1 MVNPPVPNPTLPIPN
16 PILQPARLVVR
27 NSSSASTSQSAQR
40 YAIDA
45 SVGFLDRGKIPS
57 IIKDLPEF
65 NGNARDLSTW
75 ILDVEDCLELFHD
88 FRDSYEYHLV
98 MKTVR
103 RKIKNE
109 ANDILISNNTPNDW
123 NEIKEVL
130 RLYYSDKR
138 DLMTLDNQL
147 KNMVRRQQE
156 TIETYYSRVREMIT
170 LISSAVSTDET
181 WKGHEAA
188 LIKLYNMM
196 ALDTFIRGLGEP
208 LSLFCKNYKPKS
220 LASAYH
226 YCVEFLNL
234 NARNAP
240 FKSHSLAPVPAP
252 RGNIPVPPPKPVP
265 TNRHPQHAP
274 PPPPR
279 NNYQPHPTHFQQ
291 PYPIQTHYQPPSHTH
306 VQNKQPYSFQNQHQT
321 PFRTN
326 PQSTPNVF
334 APNRTFYPQQPKPEP
349 MEVDKSVQS
358 RMLNYGNRPN
368 FKTSRP
374 TSESMQANNPPTK
387 RFANQL
393 EDIPREEYD
402 EFVERNF
409 DSYADES
416 EILEP
421 QELVEPQEKEDD
433 NNVNFLE
440 NDLEWVSKWFD

>member
-1 MVNPPVPNPTLPIPN
+1 MANPPN
-16 PILQPARLVVR
+16 PIPLLQPARLTVR
-27 NSSSASTSQSAQR
+27 NNSSNPNATQATQR

-45 SVGFLDRGKIPS
+45 SVSFLDRGKIPS
-57 IIKDLPEF
+57 IVKDLPEF

-75 ILDVEDCLELFHD
+75 ILDVEDCLELFDD
-88 FRDSYEYHLV
+88 FRDSFEYHLV

-109 ANDILISNNTPNDW
+109 ANDILISNNTSNNWD
-123 NEIKEVL
+123 EIKEVL
-130 RLYYSDKR
+130 RLYYADKR

-147 KNMVRRQQE
+147 KTMVRRQNE

-170 LISSAVSTDET
+170 LISSAISTDET

-240 FKSHSLAPVPAP
+240 FKSHPLPPIPAP
-252 RGNIPVPPPKPVP
+252 RGNIPVPPPKPIQ
-265 TNRHPQHAP
+265 RHPQQAP

-279 NNYQPHPTHFQQ
+279 NNYQPP
-291 PYPIQTHYQPPSHTH
+291 PINFRQPPPFQTQT
-306 VQNKQPYSFQNQHQT
+306 QNKPYIQNQT
-321 PFRTN
+321 PFRAYAQN
-326 PQSTPNVF
+326 SPNVF
-334 APNRTFYPQQPKPEP
+334 APNRTFYQQQPKPEP
-349 MEVDKSVQS
+349 MDVDRSIHS

-368 FKTSRP
+368 FKMSRP
-374 TSESMQANNPPTK
+374 ITESMQAHNPPTK
-387 RFANQL
+387 RVAHQL
-393 EDIPREEYD
+393 EDCSREEYD
-402 EFVERNF
+402 EIREYNF
-409 DSYADES
+409 NPPAELSDA
-416 EILEP
+416 LEP
-421 QELVEPQEKEDD
+421 QEPVEPQEGESE
-433 NNVNFLE
+433 NEPNVNFLE

>member
-1 MVNPPVPNPTLPIPN
+1 MTTPPISN
-16 PILQPARLVVR
+16 PILQPARLVAR
-27 NSSSASTSQSAQR
+27 NPPSAGNFPQSAQR
-40 YAIDA
+40 FAIDA
-45 SVGFLDRGKIPS
+45 SVSFLDRGKIPS
-57 IIKDLPEF
+57 IIKDLPDF
-65 NGNARDLSTW
+65 NGNARDLSAW
-75 ILDVEDCLELFHD
+75 ILDVEDCLELFND

-98 MKTVR
+98 LKTVR

-130 RLYYSDKR
+130 RLYYADKR

-147 KNMVRRQQE
+147 KVMVRRQQE

-170 LISSAVSTDET
+170 LISSAISTDET

-188 LIKLYNMM
+188 LIKLYNVM

-234 NARNAP
+234 NARSAP
-240 FKSHSLAPVPAP
+240 FKSYSLAPFPAP
-252 RGNIPVPPPKPVP
+252 RGNIPAPPPRPLP
-265 TNRHPQHAP
+265 TNRHSQQAP

-279 NNYQPHPTHFQQ
+279 NNYQPPPIHFRQ
-291 PYPIQTHYQPPSHTH
+291 PYPVQTHHQPHSHT
-306 VQNKQPYSFQNQHQT
+306 QNKQYYSSQNQYQF
-321 PFRTN
+321 PFRTQ
-326 PQSTPNVF
+326 PQNAPNVF
-334 APNRTFYPQQPKPEP
+334 APNRTFYQQQPKPEP
-349 MEVDKSVQS
+349 MDVDRSIHS

-368 FKTSRP
+368 FKTARQ

-387 RFANQL
+387 RVAHQL
-393 EDIPREEYD
+393 EDIPNIEYD
-402 EFVERNF
+402 
-409 DSYADES
+409 DSYDLSFDPYAEES
-416 EILEP
+416 ELIEP
-421 QELVEPQEKEDD
+421 QELPEPQEEP
-433 NNVNFLE
+433 NESNVNFLE

>member
-1 MVNPPVPNPTLPIPN
+1 MANPANLN
-16 PILQPARLVVR
+16 PILQPARLVVPNPVPIPNVPR
-27 NSSSASTSQSAQR
+27 PAPR

-45 SVGFLDRGKIPS
+45 NVGFLDRGKIPS
-57 IIKDLPEF
+57 IIKDLPDF

-75 ILDVEDCLELFHD
+75 ILDVEDCLELFND

-123 NEIKEVL
+123 SEIKDVL
-130 RLYYSDKR
+130 RLYYADKR

-147 KNMVRRQQE
+147 KVMSRRPQE

-170 LISSAVSTDET
+170 LISSAISTDET

-234 NARNAP
+234 NARSAP
-240 FKSHSLAPVPAP
+240 FKSNPLAPIPAP
-252 RGNIPVPPPKPVP
+252 RGNIPVPPPRPVP
-265 TNRHPQHAP
+265 TNRYHPNAP

-279 NNYQPHPTHFQQ
+279 N
-291 PYPIQTHYQPPSHTH
+291 HYQPPPVNFRQPYPVQTNHQTPFQTHSH
-306 VQNKQPYSFQNQHQT
+306 NKQPYSFQTQHQP
-321 PFRTN
+321 PFR
-326 PQSTPNVF
+326 PQNTNVF
-334 APNRTFYPQQPKPEP
+334 APNRTFYQQQPKPEP
-349 MEVDKSVQS
+349 MDIDKSIQS

-368 FKTSRP
+368 FKTARP

-387 RFANQL
+387 RVAHQL
-393 EDIPREEYD
+393 EDISREDYD
-402 EFVERNF
+402 EPDEVNLNF
-409 DSYADES
+409 AE
-416 EILEP
+416 EIETFEL
-421 QELVEPQEKEDD
+421 QELTGLQDEENET
-433 NNVNFLE
+433 NVNFLE
-440 NDLEWVSKWFD
+440 NDTEWVSKWFD